1 MHSANELQSH
11 QGGVRILKHA
21 RAASNASSAGSPSPA
36 APMQASSPPP
46 VSVPHHL
53 DGPSSAANFRTQN
66 PTPMARV
73 GGVPPPVAEAP
84 AADHELEF

>member
-1 MHSANELQSH
+1 MTSANELQSH
-11 QGGVRILKHA
+11 NGGVRILKHA

-36 APMQASSPPP
+36 APMQVASPPP
-46 VSVPHHL
+46 PNVPHPL

-66 PTPMARV
+66 PTPRV